1 MRRFEQKYNKRKSVT
16 AIIYKMLAVLLM
28 FSLPFVLPA
37 SIAFISASDV
47 YAEGEGTDTSGY
59 TEEEK
64 NAAKAWLSAHGYPPT
79 RAGAEQAY
87 QDFLNG
93 KFDNDPQVRKY
104 KGLDTETDT
113 NGSGDSSNSSGSSE
127 SNEEGAASGNAGDAN
142 GTASNG
148 AASTSGADND
158 TPDENASDEPIIEME
173 SLDDIM
179 KADFEDELRSSTGL
193 ILPVME
199 NKDMYLLYDKYEKKT
214 DNNNTQFYVI
224 ISAIAILV
232 IISVFK
238 LIQKD
243 EKEIKQ

>member
-1 MRRFEQKYNKRKSVT
+1 MRRFEQKMNKRKSRT
-16 AIIYKMLAVLLM
+16 AIIFKMLAALLM
-28 FSLPFVLPA
+28 FSLSFVLLP
-37 SIAFISASDV
+37 SIASFSAKDV

-64 NAAKAWLSAHGYPPT
+64 NAVKAWLSAHGYPPT

-113 NGSGDSSNSSGSSE
+113 NGSGE
-127 SNEEGAASGNAGDAN
+127 SNEEGTASGKDGDAN

-148 AASTSGADND
+148 AASTSGADDD
-158 TPDENASDEPIIEME
+158 TPDENASDEPMIEME
-173 SLDDIM
+173 SLEDIM

-199 NKDMYLLYDKYEKKT
+199 NKDMYLLYDKYEKKN
-214 DNNNTQFYVI
+214 DNNDTQFYVI

>member
-1 MRRFEQKYNKRKSVT
+1 MRRFEQKYNKSKSVT
-16 AIIYKMLAVLLM
+16 AIIYKMLAALLM
-28 FSLPFVLPA
+28 FSLSFVLLP

-64 NAAKAWLSAHGYPPT
+64 NAVKAWLSAHGYPPT

-93 KFDNDPQVRKY
+93 KFDDDPQVRKY

-113 NGSGDSSNSSGSSE
+113 NGSGDSSDSSGNGDASGSGD
-127 SNEEGAASGNAGDAN
+127 SNEV
-142 GTASNG
+142 GTASG
-148 AASTSGADND
+148 KDGDASTSGADND

-173 SLDDIM
+173 SLEDIM

-199 NKDMYLLYDKYEKKT
+199 NKDMYLLYDKYEKKN
-214 DNNNTQFYVI
+214 DNNDTQFYVI

>member
-1 MRRFEQKYNKRKSVT
+1 MNKRKSRT
-16 AIIYKMLAVLLM
+16 AIIYKMLAALLM
-28 FSLPFVLPA
+28 FSLSFVLPP
-37 SIAFISASDV
+37 SIAFLSASDV

-64 NAAKAWLSAHGYPPT
+64 NAVKAWLSAHGYPPT

-93 KFDNDPQVRKY
+93 KFDDDPQVRKY

-113 NGSGDSSNSSGSSE
+113 NGSGDSSDSSGNGDASGSGE
-127 SNEEGAASGNAGDAN
+127 SNEEGTASGKDGDARAN
-142 GTASNG
+142 
-148 AASTSGADND
+148 GADND

-173 SLDDIM
+173 SLEDIM

-199 NKDMYLLYDKYEKKT
+199 NKDMYLIYDKYEKKN
-214 DNNNTQFYVI
+214 DNNDTQFYVI

>member
-1 MRRFEQKYNKRKSVT
+1 MANQIKYGV
-16 AIIYKMLAVLLM
+16 
-28 FSLPFVLPA
+28 
-37 SIAFISASDV
+37 
-47 YAEGEGTDTSGY
+47 
-59 TEEEK
+59 
-64 NAAKAWLSAHGYPPT
+64 
-79 RAGAEQAY
+79 
-87 QDFLNG
+87 
-93 KFDNDPQVRKY
+93 KFDV
-104 KGLDTETDT
+104 DTKSL
-113 NGSGDSSNSSGSSE
+113 NQLKSSLQQ
-127 SNEEGAASGNAGDAN
+127 
-142 GTASNG
+142 
-148 AASTSGADND
+148 
-158 TPDENASDEPIIEME
+158 IKKV

-193 ILPVME
+193 ILPAME

>member
-1 MRRFEQKYNKRKSVT
+1 MRRFEQKYNKSKSVT
-16 AIIYKMLAVLLM
+16 AIIYKMLAALLM
-28 FSLPFVLPA
+28 FSLSFVLPP
-37 SIAFISASDV
+37 SIAFISASAV

-64 NAAKAWLSAHGYPPT
+64 NAVKAWLSAHGYPPT

-93 KFDNDPQVRKY
+93 KFDDDPQVRKY

-113 NGSGDSSNSSGSSE
+113 NGSGDSSDSSGNGDASGSGD
-127 SNEEGAASGNAGDAN
+127 SNEV
-142 GTASNG
+142 GTASG
-148 AASTSGADND
+148 KDGDASTSGADND

-173 SLDDIM
+173 SLEDIM

-199 NKDMYLLYDKYEKKT
+199 NKDMYLLYDKYEKKN
-214 DNNNTQFYVI
+214 DNNDTQFYVI

>member
-1 MRRFEQKYNKRKSVT
+1 MRRFEQKYNKSKSVT
-16 AIIYKMLAVLLM
+16 AIIYKMLAALLM
-28 FSLPFVLPA
+28 FSLSFVLLP

-64 NAAKAWLSAHGYPPT
+64 NAVKAWLSAHGYPPT

-93 KFDNDPQVRKY
+93 KFDNDPEVRKY

-113 NGSGDSSNSSGSSE
+113 NGSGE
-127 SNEEGAASGNAGDAN
+127 SNEEGAASGKDGDAN

-158 TPDENASDEPIIEME
+158 TPDENASDEPMIEME
-173 SLDDIM
+173 SLEDIM

-199 NKDMYLLYDKYEKKT
+199 NKDMYLIYDKYEKKN
-214 DNNNTQFYVI
+214 DNNDTQFYVI
-224 ISAIAILV
+224 ISAIVILV

>member
-16 AIIYKMLAVLLM
+16 AIIYKMLAALLM
-28 FSLPFVLPA
+28 FSLSFVLPP

-113 NGSGDSSNSSGSSE
+113 NGSGDSSNSSGSGD
-127 SNEEGAASGNAGDAN
+127 SNEVGSSSGNAGDAN

>member
-1 MRRFEQKYNKRKSVT
+1 
-16 AIIYKMLAVLLM
+16 MLAALLM
-28 FSLPFVLPA
+28 FSLSFVLPP

-64 NAAKAWLSAHGYPPT
+64 NAVKAWLSAHGYPPT

-113 NGSGDSSNSSGSSE
+113 NGSGDSSNSSGNGDASDSGD
-127 SNEEGAASGNAGDAN
+127 SNEVGAASGKDGDA
-142 GTASNG
+142 
-148 AASTSGADND
+148 STNGADND

-173 SLDDIM
+173 SLEDIM
-179 KADFEDELRSSTGL
+179 KADFEDELRSNTGL

-199 NKDMYLLYDKYEKKT
+199 NKDMYLLYDKYEKKN
-214 DNNNTQFYVI
+214 DNNDTQFYVI

>member
-1 MRRFEQKYNKRKSVT
+1 MNKRKSRT
-16 AIIYKMLAVLLM
+16 AIIFKMLAALLM
-28 FSLPFVLPA
+28 FSLSFVLPP
-37 SIAFISASDV
+37 SIAFLSASDV

-64 NAAKAWLSAHGYPPT
+64 NAVKAWLSAHGYPPT

-93 KFDNDPQVRKY
+93 KFDDDPQVRKY

-113 NGSGDSSNSSGSSE
+113 NGSSDSSDSSGNGDASGSGDS
-127 SNEEGAASGNAGDAN
+127 NEVGTASGKDGDAN

-158 TPDENASDEPIIEME
+158 TPDENASDEPMIEME
-173 SLDDIM
+173 SLEDIM

-199 NKDMYLLYDKYEKKT
+199 DKDMYLLYDKYEKKN
-214 DNNNTQFYVI
+214 DNNDTQFYVI

>member
-1 MRRFEQKYNKRKSVT
+1 MRRFEQKYNKSKSVT
-16 AIIYKMLAVLLM
+16 AIIYKMLAALLM
-28 FSLPFVLPA
+28 FSLSFVLLPSVA
-37 SIAFISASDV
+37 SFSASDV

-64 NAAKAWLSAHGYPPT
+64 NAVKAWLSAHGYPPT

-93 KFDNDPQVRKY
+93 KLDNDPQVRKY

-113 NGSGDSSNSSGSSE
+113 NGSGDSSGASGSGDSNEVGSSSGNS
-127 SNEEGAASGNAGDAN
+127 GDAN

-158 TPDENASDEPIIEME
+158 TPDENASDEPMIEME
-173 SLDDIM
+173 SLEDIM

-199 NKDMYLLYDKYEKKT
+199 NKDMYLLYDKYEKKN
-214 DNNNTQFYVI
+214 DNNDIQFYVI

>member
-16 AIIYKMLAVLLM
+16 AIIYKMLAALLM
-28 FSLPFVLPA
+28 FSLSFVLPP

-113 NGSGDSSNSSGSSE
+113 NGSGDSSNSSGSSGSSE
-127 SNEEGAASGNAGDAN
+127 SNEEGASSGNAGDAR
-142 GTASNG
+142 ANG
-148 AASTSGADND
+148 AYIDST
-158 TPDENASDEPIIEME
+158 DEDASDEPMIEME
-173 SLDDIM
+173 SLDDII
-179 KADFEDELRSSTGL
+179 KANFEDELRSSTGL

-243 EKEIKQ
+243 EKAINQ